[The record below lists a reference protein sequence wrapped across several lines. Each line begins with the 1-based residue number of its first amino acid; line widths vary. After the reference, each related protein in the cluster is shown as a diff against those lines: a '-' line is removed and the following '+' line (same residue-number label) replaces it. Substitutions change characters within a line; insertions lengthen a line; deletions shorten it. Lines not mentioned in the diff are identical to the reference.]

1 MRNYI
6 LAILLTTV
14 GTKAELSRLEALS
27 LIESGDNDAAIGS
40 AGEVSR
46 FQILPHVWAHYSR
59 SRAFRDCRVS
69 SQVAATHLRE
79 LTTWFQQQ
87 TGRPASDFDIYVL
100 WNAGPNYYHKIGF
113 KTARVSPIIRE
124 RARRYARLR
133 ATVPAHPQPTLAVV
147 QRQSAPAVP
156 AVPATVAAAKSATTL
171 KSPLWPV
178 FERPLAPIV
187 PVPAF
192 ALTPV
197 VPALIPPAANPSVPY
212 TLGVFLLPTVR

>member
-1 MRNYI
+1 MMI
-6 LAILLTTV
+6 IM
-14 GTKAELSRLEALS
+14 KASS
-27 LIESGDNDAAIGS
+27 TPQ
-40 AGEVSR
+40 EVE
-46 FQILPHVWAHYSR
+46 
-59 SRAFRDCRVS
+59 RV
-69 SQVAATHLRE
+69 V
-79 LTTWFQQQ
+79 
-87 TGRPASDFDIYVL
+87 DKIKC
-100 WNAGPNYYHKIGF
+100 HKIGF

-156 AVPATVAAAKSATTL
+156 AVPATLAAAKSATTL

-178 FERPLAPIV
+178 FERPLAPIA